1 LFGLE
6 EVRTGHRLNFETHRQ
21 AIQSLFRWHNE
32 TFNSWSHLLGTI
44 VCLIAIT
51 VIITGKN
58 QAEGLIEKAYL
69 GSDQRNELSIG
80 NFIEANLASISDEP
94 DAKNE
99 SFVEELAYLVV
110 QECQRSVVGE
120 TSFDCL
126 S

>member
-1 LFGLE
+1 M
-6 EVRTGHRLNFETHRQ
+6 
-21 AIQSLFRWHNE
+21 
-32 TFNSWSHLLGTI
+32 
-44 VCLIAIT
+44 CLITIT
-51 VIITGKN
+51 VIITGKD
-58 QAEGLIEKAYL
+58 QADLIEKAYL
-69 GSDQRNELSIG
+69 GSDQGNELSISD
-80 NFIEANLASISDEP
+80 FIEANLASISDEP

>member
-1 LFGLE
+1 M
-6 EVRTGHRLNFETHRQ
+6 
-21 AIQSLFRWHNE
+21 
-32 TFNSWSHLLGTI
+32 
-44 VCLIAIT
+44 CLIAIT
-51 VIITGKN
+51 VIITGKD

-69 GSDQRNELSIG
+69 GSDQGNELSIG
-80 NFIEANLASISDEP
+80 DFIEANLASISDES